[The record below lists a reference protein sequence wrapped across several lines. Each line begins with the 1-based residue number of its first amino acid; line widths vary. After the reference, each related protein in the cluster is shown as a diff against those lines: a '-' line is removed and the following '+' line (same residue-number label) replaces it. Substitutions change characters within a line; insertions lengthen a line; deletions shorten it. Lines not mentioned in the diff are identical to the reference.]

1 MIGSLR
7 GKLLLKRQ
15 EDVVVEVAGVGYRV
29 LVGNSTVS
37 ALPDEGSEVFFHIH
51 THVRDDALQLYGFAA
66 DNEKRTFTTLLGI
79 TGIGP
84 KVALSIVSSIKYE
97 EFLKAVEAEDIA
109 FLTRVPGLG
118 KKTAHRLVLELS
130 GKLPKKEQPRDR
142 VFDDA
147 VSALQNLGYRKT
159 DALGAVEK
167 AYNKGHSD
175 LEPLIKKALK
185 YLTAGADEKA

>member
-1 MIGSLR
+1 VIGYLR

-15 EDVVVEVAGVGYRV
+15 EDVVVEVAGVGYQV
-29 LVGNSTVS
+29 LVGNNTVS

-51 THVRDDALQLYGFAA
+51 THVRDDALQLYGFAS
-66 DNEKRTFTTLLGI
+66 DNEKRIFTTLLGI

-118 KKTAHRLVLELS
+118 KKTAHRLVLELR

-167 AYNKGHSD
+167 AYNKGHGD
-175 LEPLIKKALK
+175 LELLIKKALK
-185 YLTAGADEKA
+185 YLTADADEKG